1 MFIKNIL
8 KAFNRDTKIEVYW
21 ADRDF
26 CDGDGIYEPYY
37 KTVGQFMDDGLLA
50 YTEVDE
56 TQLFYVR
63 DNKIIIWIKNV
74 N

>member
-8 KAFNRDTKIEVYW
+8 KAFDRDTKIEVYW
-21 ADRDF
+21 ADK
-26 CDGDGIYEPYY
+26 CVYDGVYESRYT
-37 KTVGQFMDDGLLA
+37 TVGQFMDSGLLT

-56 TQLFYVR
+56 EQLFYVR
-63 DNKIIIWIKNV
+63 DNKIIIWIKNT

>member
-8 KAFNRDTKIEVYW
+8 KAFDRDTKIEVYW
-21 ADRDF
+21 SDN
-26 CDGDGIYEPYY
+26 GMHEPRYT
-37 KTVGQFMDDGLLA
+37 TVGQFMDSGLLT

-56 TQLFYVR
+56 EELFYIR

>member
-8 KAFNRDTKIEVYW
+8 KAFDRDTKIEIYW
-21 ADRDF
+21 ADK
-26 CDGDGIYEPYY
+26 GVYDGIYDPSYT
-37 KTVGQFMDDGLLA
+37 TVGQFMDSGLLT

-56 TQLFYVR
+56 EQLFYVR
-63 DNKIIIWIKNV
+63 DNKIIIWVKNI

>member
-8 KAFNRDTKIEVYW
+8 KAFDRNTKIEVYW
-21 ADRDF
+21 ADK
-26 CDGDGIYEPYY
+26 GVYDGIYEPRYT
-37 KTVGQFMDDGLLA
+37 TVGQFMDSGLLT

-56 TQLFYVR
+56 EQLFYVR
-63 DNKIIIWIKNV
+63 NNKIIIWIKNV

>member
-8 KAFNRDTKIEVYW
+8 KAFDRDTKIEVYW
-21 ADRDF
+21 ADKGVY
-26 CDGDGIYEPYY
+26 DGVYEPHYT
-37 KTVGQFMDDGLLA
+37 TVGQFMNSGLLT

-56 TQLFYVR
+56 EQLFYVR
-63 DNKIIIWIKNV
+63 DNKIIIWIKNT